1 MRVKEQASVLLVGFQ
16 DQGNLGI
23 GYLAAMLMANGHYVQ
38 VVDIKEEP
46 EEITRVA
53 LTQQPDVVGFTVIF
67 QFYLPQFAAVARL
80 FRVSGLGSHLTAGGH
95 FPSLCGNE
103 VFEAIPELDSI
114 VQFEGEYTLLELA
127 ERVAAGTDWRDVP
140 GVLSRRGGN
149 IYAAPPRPLVKD
161 LDTLPHPYRPRPL
174 EQVLGIRAVPV
185 LASRGCV
192 RRCTFCSIH
201 EFYRAAP
208 GRLVRI
214 RRPAE
219 VVREMR
225 ELYERRGAR
234 IFLFQDDDFPLWG
247 RRGRAW
253 VNEIV
258 DELELQ
264 HLLGHVAWKISCRAD
279 DVEPQIFAGLRDAG
293 LYLVYLGLESGTD
306 QGLQGLNKQLSV
318 SQSLAGV
325 AALKRLG
332 ITMEYGFML
341 FDPFSTFESVRA
353 NVSFLR
359 KILEDGSGGVTFCR
373 MLPYG
378 GTAIRDRLRAEGRLR
393 GGITDP
399 DYDFTDPRLNEYH
412 QLLDTMTA
420 AWLQSGGVS
429 HQLNWAW
436 HEVAVL
442 ERFFPQLDG
451 MNIYRAKL
459 ADLCSRS
466 NELLLSLVESSSQ
479 AFEDG
484 DRSWLDPQKAHL
496 TCDTVVRELLSLR
509 NAFIARHQTTL
520 LPGRTVEP
528 VG

>member
-1 MRVKEQASVLLVGFQ
+1 MPADERASVLLVGFQ

-38 VVDIKEEP
+38 VVDIKEGP
-46 EEITRVA
+46 EEIARAA
-53 LTQQPDVVGFTVIF
+53 LIQQPDVVGFSVIF
-67 QFYLPQFAAVARL
+67 QFYLPQFAAVARRL
-80 FRVSGLGSHLTAGGH
+80 HVSGLGSHFTAGGH
-95 FPSLCGNE
+95 FPSLCSNE
-103 VFEAIPELDSI
+103 VFDAIPELDSI
-114 VQFEGEYTLLELA
+114 IQFEGEYTLLELA
-127 ERVAAGTDWRDVP
+127 RRVAAGANWRDVP

-149 IYAAPPRPLVKD
+149 IYVTPLRPLVKD
-161 LDTLPHPYRPRPL
+161 LDTLPHPYRPKPP
-174 EQVLGIRAVPV
+174 EKVLGIKAVPL

-279 DVEPQIFAGLRDAG
+279 DVEPEIFARLRNAG

-306 QGLQGLNKQLSV
+306 EGLQGLNKQLSV

-341 FDPFSTFESVRA
+341 FDPSSTFESVRA
-353 NVSFLR
+353 NAAFLR
-359 KILEDGSGGVTFCR
+359 KILGDGSGAVTFCR

-378 GTAIRDRLRAEGRLR
+378 GTAIRDQLRAEGRLR

-412 QLLDTMTA
+412 RLLDTMTA
-420 AWLQSGGVS
+420 SWLQSGGVS

-442 ERFFPQLDG
+442 ERFFPRLDG
-451 MNIYRAKL
+451 MDIYQAKL

-466 NELLLSLVESSSQ
+466 NELLLSLVESSSH
-479 AFEDG
+479 AFEVG
-484 DRSWLDPQKAHL
+484 DRSWLDPQKAHAA
-496 TCDTVVRELLSLR
+496 CGAVVSELLDLR
-509 NAFIARHQTTL
+509 NTFIARHQTTL
-520 LPGRTVEP
+520 LSGHTVGL